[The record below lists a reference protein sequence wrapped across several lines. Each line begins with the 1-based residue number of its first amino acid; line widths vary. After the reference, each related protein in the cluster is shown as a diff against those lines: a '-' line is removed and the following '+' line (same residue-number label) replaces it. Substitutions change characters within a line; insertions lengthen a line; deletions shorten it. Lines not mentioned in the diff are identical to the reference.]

1 MKPKPPPE
9 AHRRELLRALV
20 AGLAW
25 ERPEAARLFRAHEEW
40 FELVSWTHRFYGS
53 YRDIGLDAPGVD
65 YLLQNPEPTEDDLR
79 EIQSTARRV
88 RRLSHLV
95 GDALPF
101 LGRLIARPDLRV
113 TIAEVHRYFGD
124 EDGIATEIRHL
135 LASALREAWA
145 ARRRVLLIGH
155 SLGSIIA
162 YDTLWELT
170 HLEAC
175 EARVDLLV
183 TLGSPL
189 STRFMRNRLH
199 GADRSGRERYPGNV
213 RRWVNF
219 AAVGEM
225 TALRPVRPYFTEML
239 ELGLVESIED
249 HLDLYNHF
257 RSTTG
262 LNVHMSY
269 GYLTHRAVAACI
281 GDWLPVSPQAS

>member
-9 AHRRELLRALV
+9 AHRHELLRALL

-25 ERPEAARLFRAHEEW
+25 VRPEAARLLRAHEDW

-53 YRDIGLDAPGVD
+53 FRDIGLDAPGVD

-79 EIQSTARRV
+79 EILSTARRV

-124 EDGIATEIRHL
+124 EDGIATEIRQL
-135 LASALREAWA
+135 LAAALREAWA
-145 ARRRVLLIGH
+145 QDRRVLLIGH

-170 HLEAC
+170 RQAGKG
-175 EARVDLLV
+175 RVDLFL

-189 STRFMRNRLH
+189 STRFMRKRLR
-199 GADRSGRERYPGNV
+199 GAERSGRERYPGNL

-225 TALRPVRPYFTEML
+225 TALRPVRPYFAPML

-249 HLDLYNHF
+249 HLDLYNHY

-269 GYLTHRAVAACI
+269 GYLAHRDVAGAIADWMLAPAAV
-281 GDWLPVSPQAS
+281 